1 MKFTKFMTPFS
12 FKLDKQKKTLI
23 IIGAVVLFV
32 AVLFRFFPFFANIE
46 SFDDEILL
54 KEKNLIKYRQMVR
67 ERNDLEA
74 KLVSLNQTIE
84 NAESGL
90 LEGKTP
96 ALAAV
101 DVQNILKEITDKSDM
116 EVLTMRV
123 MQPENKEE
131 DIYMIIPVQITV
143 RCSVRQ
149 FKETIYQI
157 ESASRLLRVSD
168 CRVRVIRGRVEGQVQ
183 ATLTVQGFMKKYD

>member
-1 MKFTKFMTPFS
+1 MAPFS
-12 FKLDKQKKTLI
+12 IRLDRQKKILLV
-23 IIGAVVLFV
+23 IGAVILFIGV
-32 AVLFRFFPFFANIE
+32 IYRFFPFFENIE
-46 SFDDEILL
+46 SLDNEILL
-54 KEKNLIKYRQMVR
+54 KEKKLAKYHQMVR

-74 KLVSLNQTIE
+74 KLESLNQIIE

-90 LEGKTP
+90 LEGKTT

-123 MQPENKEE
+123 MKPENKEE
-131 DIYMIIPVQITV
+131 DVYITIPVQITI
-143 RCSVRQ
+143 RSSVRQ
-149 FKETIYQI
+149 LKEVIYQI
-157 ESASRLLRVSD
+157 ESSSRLLKISD

-183 ATLTVQGFMKKYD
+183 ATLTIQGFMNKYD

>member
-1 MKFTKFMTPFS
+1 MKFSKNMTLLS
-12 FKLDKQKKTLI
+12 SKLEKRKKTLVL
-23 IIGAVVLFV
+23 IGAIVIFV
-32 AVLFRFFPFFANIE
+32 AVLYRFFPFFENIE
-46 SFDDEILL
+46 SLDDEIAL

-67 ERNDLEA
+67 ERNDLES
-74 KLVSLNQTIE
+74 KLASLNRIIE
-84 NAESGL
+84 NAEIGL

-101 DVQNILKEITDKSDM
+101 DVQNILKVITDKSDM

-131 DIYMIIPVQITV
+131 DIYMIIPVQITI

-149 FKETIYQI
+149 FKEIIYQI
-157 ESASRLLRVSD
+157 ESSSRLLRISD
-168 CRVRVIRGRVEGQVQ
+168 CRVREIRGRVEGQVQ
-183 ATLTVQGFMKKYD
+183 ATLTVQGFMNKI

>member
-1 MKFTKFMTPFS
+1 MAPFS
-12 FKLDKQKKTLI
+12 IRLDRQKKILLV
-23 IIGAVVLFV
+23 IGTVILFIGV
-32 AVLFRFFPFFANIE
+32 IYRFFPFFENIE
-46 SFDDEILL
+46 SLDNEILL
-54 KEKNLIKYRQMVR
+54 KEKNLTKYHQMVR

-74 KLVSLNQTIE
+74 KLESLNQIIE

-101 DVQNILKEITDKSDM
+101 DIQNILKEITDKSDM

-123 MQPENKEE
+123 MKPENKEE
-131 DIYMIIPVQITV
+131 DVYIIIPVQITI
-143 RCSVRQ
+143 RSSVRQ
-149 FKETIYQI
+149 LKEVIYQI
-157 ESASRLLRVSD
+157 ESSSRLLKVSD

-183 ATLTVQGFMKKYD
+183 ATLTVQGFMNKHD

>member
-1 MKFTKFMTPFS
+1 MAPFS
-12 FKLDKQKKTLI
+12 IKLDKQKKALI
-23 IIGAVVLFV
+23 IIGAVVVFI
-32 AVLFRFFPFFANIE
+32 AVLYRFFPFFENIE
-46 SFDDEILL
+46 SLDDEISL

-74 KLVSLNQTIE
+74 KLDSLNRIIE

-96 ALAAV
+96 ALSAV

-123 MQPENKEE
+123 MKPENKEE
-131 DIYMIIPVQITV
+131 DIYMIIPVQITI
-143 RCSVRQ
+143 RSSVRQ
-149 FKETIYQI
+149 LKEVIYQI
-157 ESASRLLRVSD
+157 ESSSRLLRVSD
-168 CRVRVIRGRVEGQVQ
+168 CRVRVVRGRVEDQVQ

>member
-1 MKFTKFMTPFS
+1 MAPFPI
-12 FKLDKQKKTLI
+12 KLDKQKKILLV
-23 IIGAVVLFV
+23 IGAVILFIGIIY
-32 AVLFRFFPFFANIE
+32 RFFPFFENIE
-46 SFDDEILL
+46 SSDDEILL

-74 KLVSLNQTIE
+74 KLDSLSRTLE

-101 DVQNILKEITDKSDM
+101 DVQNILKEITDKSDL

-123 MQPENKEE
+123 MKPENKEE
-131 DIYMIIPVQITV
+131 DIYMIIPVQITI

-149 FKETIYQI
+149 LKEVIYQI
-157 ESASRLLRVSD
+157 ESTSKLLRVSD

-183 ATLTVQGFMKKYD
+183 ATLTVQGFMNKYD

>member
-1 MKFTKFMTPFS
+1 MAPFS
-12 FKLDKQKKTLI
+12 IRLDKQKKILLV
-23 IIGAVVLFV
+23 IGAVILFI
-32 AVLFRFFPFFANIE
+32 AVVYRFFPFFENIE
-46 SFDDEILL
+46 SLEDEISL
-54 KEKNLIKYRQMVR
+54 KEKNIIKYRQMVQ
-67 ERNDLEA
+67 ERNDLEV
-74 KLVSLNQTIE
+74 KLDSLNRIIE

-123 MQPENKEE
+123 MRPEDKEE
-131 DIYMIIPVQITV
+131 EIYVIIPVQITI

-149 FKETIYQI
+149 LKEVIYQI
-157 ESASRLLRVSD
+157 ESSSKLLKISE

-183 ATLTVQGFMKKYD
+183 ATLTVQGFMSK

>member
-1 MKFTKFMTPFS
+1 MASFS
-12 FKLDKQKKTLI
+12 IKLDKQKKALI
-23 IIGAVVLFV
+23 IIGAVVLFIG
-32 AVLFRFFPFFANIE
+32 VLYRFFPFFENIE
-46 SFDDEILL
+46 SLDDEILQ
-54 KEKNLIKYRQMVR
+54 KEKNLIKYRQMVQ
-67 ERNDLEA
+67 ERNDLEV
-74 KLVSLNQTIE
+74 KLDSLNRVIE

-101 DVQNILKEITDKSDM
+101 DVQNILKELTDKSDM

-123 MQPENKEE
+123 MKPESKEE
-131 DIYMIIPVQITV
+131 DIYMIIPVQITI

-149 FKETIYQI
+149 LKEIIYQI
-157 ESASRLLRVSD
+157 ESSSRLLRVND
-168 CRVRVIRGRVEGQVQ
+168 CRVRVIRGKVEGQVQ